1 MGRFEL
7 AQGSMKNR
15 KLYKGFVDENGRIV
29 LPGEIAAEY
38 GLKPGAEFFIE
49 STDKNMLS
57 EMFYSSH

>member
-1 MGRFEL
+1 
-7 AQGSMKNR
+7 MKNR